1 VTSPDPVTLA
11 LIIARILERLGVR
24 YCIGGSVAS
33 SVYGE
38 IRTTFDVDV
47 VADLGPDDVEALV
60 AAVESDFHV
69 VVETVDRAIRDR
81 SSFNL
86 IHEEM
91 LVKADVFVPPD
102 DPVFREQLERSRRVA
117 LRPDPGSEVEL
128 ASPEDVIIH
137 KLRWYEKGGRVSD
150 RQWRDVLGVLKVQRD
165 KLDWV
170 YSERA
175 AASLDVSELLARAR
189 SEAGD
194 VPR

>member
-38 IRTTFDVDV
+38 VRTTLGVDV
-47 VADLGPDDVEALV
+47 VADLGADEVEALV

-69 VVETVDRAIRDR
+69 VDEAVARAVRDR

-102 DPVFREQLERSRRVA
+102 DPVFREQLARSRRVA
-117 LRPDPGSEVEL
+117 LLSDPGSEVEL
-128 ASPEDVIIH
+128 ASPEDVVIH
-137 KLRWYEKGGRVSD
+137 KLRWYEMGGRVSD
-150 RQWRDVLGVLKVQRD
+150 RQWRDVLGVLKVQRE
-165 KLDWV
+165 KLDMV
-170 YSERA
+170 YLERA
-175 AASLDVSELLARAR
+175 AASLDLSELLVRAR

-194 VPR
+194 APR

>member
-1 VTSPDPVTLA
+1 VTSPDPVSLA

-24 YCIGGSVAS
+24 YCIAGSVAS

-38 IRTTFDVDV
+38 VRTTLDVDV
-47 VADLGPDDVEALV
+47 VADLGPDDVDVLV

-69 VVETVDRAIRDR
+69 VVEAVDRAIRDR

-102 DPVFREQLERSRRVA
+102 DPVFREQLARSRRVA
-117 LRPDPGSEVEL
+117 LLPDPESEVEL
-128 ASPEDVIIH
+128 ASPEDVVLH
-137 KLRWYEKGGRVSD
+137 KLRWYEMGARVSD

-165 KLDWV
+165 KLDIA
-170 YSERA
+170 YLERA
-175 AASLDVSELLARAR
+175 AASLDLSELLARAR
-189 SEAGD
+189 SEAID
-194 VPR
+194 APR

>member
-1 VTSPDPVTLA
+1 VTSPDPVNLA

-38 IRTTFDVDV
+38 VRTTFDVDV

-60 AAVESDFHV
+60 AAVESEFHV

-117 LRPDPGSEVEL
+117 LLPDSGSEVEL
-128 ASPEDVIIH
+128 ASPEDVVLH
-137 KLRWYEKGGRVSD
+137 KLRWYEMGGRVSD

-165 KLDWV
+165 KLDMA
-170 YSERA
+170 YLERA
-175 AASLDVSELLARAR
+175 AASLDLSELLARAR
-189 SEAGD
+189 SEAID
-194 VPR
+194 APR